1 MALFDE
7 LFSAQANFFGYLLV
21 LAFAIN
27 YFTGTS
33 HLDIGI
39 LAVPILN
46 LILIGLAV

>member
-1 MALFDE
+1 MTLFDE
-7 LFSAQANFFGYLLV
+7 LFNAQANFFRVYKILDFV
-21 LAFAIN
+21 SN